1 MQKTLLPQDQDLWDQ
16 VGHRLTWFK
25 PYSDLFSGSFEKGE
39 LSFKWY
45 EDGVLNACYNCLDRH
60 LPHKKNKVAYYFE
73 GDEPGSKQ
81 RITYQDL
88 YDLVIK
94 TALVLKKLGVQKG
107 DRVLIYWPLGLEAI
121 CAMLACAR
129 IGAIH
134 NVVFGG
140 FSSLSLASR
149 LDDCQAKLVMSSHKA
164 HRGGKEIKFLN
175 VTQEAL
181 KHTTHKP
188 QAILTVGSTL
198 ENLEGVP
205 CYNFEDLEKEVTGDC
220 ICEPMNA
227 EDPLFL
233 LYTSGSTGKPK
244 GIVHTTGGYLAYASH
259 THEVVFEV
267 GENDVYWCT
276 ADVGWITGHSY
287 VVYGP
292 LVNGCTSVVY
302 EGTPLYPT
310 PERYW
315 QIIDDYS
322 VNVFYT
328 APTALRTL
336 KAQGDE
342 YLAFTKRDSLK
353 CLGSVGEPIDPNT
366 WHMYY
371 EKVGKCHVVVR
382 DTWWQTETGGIMI
395 SPHKFALKQKPGA
408 AMTPLPGIYAYVLDP
423 QTKERITQGDGH
435 LVIAQPWPG
444 QARTLYGDHE
454 RFENTYY
461 STYPGYYFTG
471 DGAHLDEEG
480 HIWITG
486 RVDDVLNVSGHR
498 LSTAELEN
506 ALDSHELVLECA
518 VVAMNHDIKGQSPVA
533 YVILKKDADTS
544 SIQDVLNKWIRV
556 QVGPLAICEKI
567 IPVPELPKT
576 RSGKVMRR
584 ILRKI
589 ANQEPDLGDLS
600 TLSVPEVV
608 IAIQAAFDKTK
619 E

>member
-1 MQKTLLPQDQDLWDQ
+1 MHLRRNVIVQKTLLPQDQDLWDQ

-129 IGAIH
+129 IWAIH

-267 GENDVYWCT
+267 GENEVY
-276 ADVGWITGHSY
+276 
-287 VVYGP
+287 
-292 LVNGCTSVVY
+292 
-302 EGTPLYPT
+302 
-310 PERYW
+310 
-315 QIIDDYS
+315 
-322 VNVFYT
+322 
-328 APTALRTL
+328 
-336 KAQGDE
+336 
-342 YLAFTKRDSLK
+342 
-353 CLGSVGEPIDPNT
+353 
-366 WHMYY
+366 
-371 EKVGKCHVVVR
+371 
-382 DTWWQTETGGIMI
+382 
-395 SPHKFALKQKPGA
+395 
-408 AMTPLPGIYAYVLDP
+408 
-423 QTKERITQGDGH
+423 
-435 LVIAQPWPG
+435 
-444 QARTLYGDHE
+444 
-454 RFENTYY
+454 
-461 STYPGYYFTG
+461 
-471 DGAHLDEEG
+471 
-480 HIWITG
+480 
-486 RVDDVLNVSGHR
+486 
-498 LSTAELEN
+498 
-506 ALDSHELVLECA
+506 
-518 VVAMNHDIKGQSPVA
+518 
-533 YVILKKDADTS
+533 
-544 SIQDVLNKWIRV
+544 
-556 QVGPLAICEKI
+556 
-567 IPVPELPKT
+567 
-576 RSGKVMRR
+576 
-584 ILRKI
+584 
-589 ANQEPDLGDLS
+589 
-600 TLSVPEVV
+600 
-608 IAIQAAFDKTK
+608 
-619 E
+619 